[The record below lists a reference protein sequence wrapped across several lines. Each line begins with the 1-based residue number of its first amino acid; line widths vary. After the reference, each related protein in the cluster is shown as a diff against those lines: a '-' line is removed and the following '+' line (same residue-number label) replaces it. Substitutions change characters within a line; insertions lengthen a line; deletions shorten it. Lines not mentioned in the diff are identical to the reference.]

1 MDPLTALSLAAA
13 VVQFADFGVR
23 LLSKTTR
30 LYKSASGAGRSTV
43 ELQVISS
50 DLKELIDNVEQKS
63 VPLAHLG
70 GHVDASNRRL
80 LGICARCKEACANLD
95 DAIMALESRGLTNF
109 NFDYF
114 STDSGGG
121 DSGGQWRENFAT
133 SLKRLWRG
141 DKIENLGK
149 RLSDI
154 RQSLM
159 EAFLESLWEESK
171 AGSKDIHQLSEQQV
185 GMISTLSRI
194 DENTKTLNQT
204 LMQLVHHSK
213 SESTN
218 RDATSSFW
226 SSDYQPAEIG
236 SSDATNILGLDQ
248 GENMVDNPA
257 FCTTAIIES
266 LTFEDADHREQG
278 ISKSFET
285 TFEWAFGEPPRLDT
299 GDPMW
304 SDLRSWLSSQHADVY
319 WITGKPGS
327 GKSTLMKFLVSHP
340 RTRSYLKE
348 WAGSKPH
355 LMASFYFWNPG
366 SHLQK
371 SQEGLLRNLLR
382 QCLEQK
388 PKLAPKIFPRRWALL
403 KLFGRQALKAIPPW
417 TWEELLEAFSALDI
431 MAGRDRDFNLAIFI
445 DGVDEFDGKH
455 DRLIDLIKL
464 LHSRPSIKVCVSSRP
479 WNIFEDAFRCNPSL
493 RLEDLTRN
501 DISKFISGNLE
512 KNQAYRDLHNAFPAG
527 ASQIQRAVL
536 EKAQGVFLWV
546 SVVVRAILEGLT
558 EGDKLSDI
566 QGMVDELPSDL
577 SKMYTQ
583 IWRRI
588 KSDYLRHGSQL
599 FRIYECSTSQVDA
612 ITLWLADE
620 EDPFEIDIQSITP
633 AYRAHIV
640 QSMKRRLNSRTRGL
654 LEVSYEGNV
663 SYLHRSVKEWIQPRW
678 GDIQLSSESWLT
690 FDPNLALLKAKAV
703 KAPDTSYWA
712 TRCNEFSPSFW
723 EFVEECF
730 GYASQVGGCEQ
741 NLAVLVRS
749 LDLLDRNLTKV
760 AMTDTL
766 GIAMSLPT
774 LYSDAGTNPGRP
786 QDLPHWATCQ
796 WKICGHKTHS
806 PPLTNKEVDF
816 IYLSAQFSILPY
828 VSAKVTENPAIL
840 NISTEKS
847 PLLAGTIFGFRSKG
861 PDLQTRYEL
870 AQILIEQ
877 HFKIVD
883 LDDYSR
889 QTLREIY
896 KVVKG
901 RAARCPETWE
911 AIAKLFE
918 DRGLDKPTN
927 CWAQIAGS
935 RPKGNSKW
943 SRFLKGFIN

>member
-43 ELQVISS
+43 ELHIISS
-50 DLKELIDNVEQKS
+50 DLKELIDNVERKS

-109 NFDYF
+109 NFNYF
-114 STDSGGG
+114 STDSA
-121 DSGGQWRENFAT
+121 GQWHENFAA
-133 SLKRLWRG
+133 SLKRLWRA
-141 DKIENLGK
+141 DKIESLGK

-154 RQSLM
+154 RHSLM

-171 AGSKDIHQLSEQQV
+171 TGSKDVHQLSEQQV
-185 GMISTLSRI
+185 GMMSTLSRI
-194 DENTKTLNQT
+194 DENTRTLNQT

-213 SESTN
+213 AESTN
-218 RDATSSFW
+218 RDATSLFW
-226 SSDYQPAEIG
+226 SSDYQRPEVG
-236 SSDATNILGLDQ
+236 SSDATNILGLDH
-248 GENMVDNPA
+248 GENLVDNA
-257 FCTTAIIES
+257 VFCTTTIIES
-266 LTFEDADHREQG
+266 LRFEDADHREQG
-278 ISKSFET
+278 ISMSFET

-304 SDLRSWLSSQHADVY
+304 SDMR
-319 WITGKPGS
+319 
-327 GKSTLMKFLVSHP
+327 
-340 RTRSYLKE
+340 
-348 WAGSKPH
+348 SKPH

-382 QCLEQK
+382 QCLEQN

-403 KLFGRQALKAIPPW
+403 KLFGRQALKVIPPW

-464 LHSRPSIKVCVSSRP
+464 LHSRSSIKICVSSRP

-501 DISKFISGNLE
+501 DMSMFISGNLD
-512 KNQAYRDLHNAFPAG
+512 KNQAYRDLRNAFPTG
-527 ASQIQRAVL
+527 ASQIQGAVL

-583 IWRRI
+583 IWCRI

-620 EDPFEIDIQSITP
+620 EDPFEIDIESITP
-633 AYRAHIV
+633 AYRAHVI

-663 SYLHRSVKEWIQPRW
+663 CYLHRSVKEWIQPRW
-678 GDIQLSSESWLT
+678 GEMQLSSESWLT

-703 KAPDTSYWA
+703 KAPDKSYWTA
-712 TRCNEFSPSFW
+712 RYNEFSPSFW
-723 EFVEECF
+723 EFVKECF
-730 GYASQVGGCEQ
+730 GYASQVGACEQ
-741 NLAVLVRS
+741 NLAVLVKS

-760 AMTDTL
+760 AMTDTI

-774 LYSDAGTNPGRP
+774 LYSDARINPSRP

-796 WKICGHKTHS
+796 WKTSGHRTHS
-806 PPLTNKEVDF
+806 PPFANKQVDF

-828 VSAKVTENPAIL
+828 VSAKLTENPAIL

-847 PLLAGTIFGFRSKG
+847 PLLAGTIFGFMSTG
-861 PDLQTRYEL
+861 SDLQTRYEL
-870 AQILIEQ
+870 AHILIDQ
-877 HFKIVD
+877 HLKIVD

-889 QTLREIY
+889 KTIGEIY

-901 RAARCPETWE
+901 RAARGPETWE
-911 AIAKLFE
+911 AIAK
-918 DRGLDKPTN
+918 
-927 CWAQIAGS
+927 
-935 RPKGNSKW
+935 
-943 SRFLKGFIN
+943 